1 MIKRARVAAVIVEH
15 DQRTIARFVR
25 PGATL
30 VSIDDIPE
38 CPFSLVDH
46 DYVLHAEVND
56 SATAGA
62 VLLAVTRGIDVVVA
76 VDLPGAQRSVFLDD
90 LARAGDVTI
99 GAPPQE
105 VPVLSGEEHAVL
117 TGLADGRTLVE
128 VAERLGMSRR
138 TATRRLASA
147 KAALGARTTME
158 ALVALRG

>member
-1 MIKRARVAAVIVEH
+1 M
-15 DQRTIARFVR
+15 
-25 PGATL
+25 
-30 VSIDDIPE
+30 
-38 CPFSLVDH
+38 
-46 DYVLHAEVND
+46 ND

>member
-62 VLLAVTRGIDVVVA
+62 VLLAVTRGIGRGT
-76 VDLPGAQRSVFLDD
+76 DLRRDGSERGRL
-90 LARAGDVTI
+90 
-99 GAPPQE
+99 
-105 VPVLSGEEHAVL
+105 
-117 TGLADGRTLVE
+117 DGR
-128 VAERLGMSRR
+128 R
-138 TATRRLASA
+138 
-147 KAALGARTTME
+147 
-158 ALVALRG
+158 

>member
-76 VDLPGAQRSVFLDD
+76 VES
-90 LARAGDVTI
+90 
-99 GAPPQE
+99 
-105 VPVLSGEEHAVL
+105 
-117 TGLADGRTLVE
+117 RTSESNELQV
-128 VAERLGMSRR
+128 S
-138 TATRRLASA
+138 TRRRGLPPRRGIR
-147 KAALGARTTME
+147 KAGPLCR
-158 ALVALRG
+158 L